1 MLQEAQGV
9 HSDVLFFQG
18 INDLG
23 FKYSLAIPAV
33 CCFQLCNHFPG
44 NISAS
49 GVVLQAARLSVIN
62 AVGS

>member
-9 HSDVLFFQG
+9 RSDVLFFQG

-33 CCFQLCNHFPG
+33 NCFQLCNHFPG
-44 NISAS
+44 NVSAS
-49 GVVLQAARLSVIN
+49 GAVPQAPWLSVIH